1 MRKRHNCIKGVVLS
15 LAQKLWNE
23 RTKTTSPVLATHDT
37 DAPIVRCTFY
47 VQEKEK
53 DERRI

>member
-1 MRKRHNCIKGVVLS
+1 MKKIGYN
-15 LAQKLWNE
+15 
-23 RTKTTSPVLATHDT
+23 PDT
-37 DAPIVRCTFY
+37 DAQIVQCTFY